1 MLPMDWSNKL
11 EHASGSTVA
20 HDTEIV
26 SAEYGRPFPVER
38 CFHAWTASADTPLQE
53 TRHILRKAHIAVRG
67 RRTRPPFGASQHLIT
82 SPPGHPREE
91 RTWVDGV
98 KGGAPLGLAALSE
111 NASPAQR
118 GPRRVKT
125 KMKKRRS
132 SRAAKGGSVVVVVV
146 VKLMRVVVRC
156 CG

>member
-53 TRHILRKAHIAVRG
+53 TRHVLRKAHIAVRG
-67 RRTRPPFGASQHLIT
+67 RRTRPPFLAQPT
-82 SPPGHPREE
+82 SYNQPPR
-91 RTWVDGV
+91 
-98 KGGAPLGLAALSE
+98 APA
-111 NASPAQR
+111 
-118 GPRRVKT
+118 
-125 KMKKRRS
+125 
-132 SRAAKGGSVVVVVV
+132 
-146 VKLMRVVVRC
+146 
-156 CG
+156 